1 MDPYTGLIA
10 ANTIS
15 PIFYIIII
23 LLLIFS
29 AFFSASET
37 AYSTS
42 SLIRIRNLADENKKG
57 ARRALVICENFDKT
71 LSTILVGNNLVNI
84 ANTTICA
91 YVFSVLISN
100 PTVANLLNTVVM
112 TIIILIFGEIL
123 PKSLAK
129 QKPEKL
135 ALQFSGVMHI
145 LSLILYPITIPF
157 IYLQRV
163 FLKKKGGND
172 VEAPTV
178 TEDELETIIDTME
191 EEGVINSEDA
201 VLIQGV
207 LDLGEKTAYD
217 IMTPRVDVS
226 AIEINANNEEVKKVF
241 EETNYSRLPVYE
253 GDIDHIV
260 GFVSQKDFYPQYIKD
275 SNFDIKNI
283 ICEIIYLSENI
294 KVDDIIRRMQRAK
307 KHIAV
312 VSDEYGGTSGIVS
325 MEDALEEMVGE
336 IYDEHD
342 YDENQDLFAKV
353 DDNTYI
359 VDAEYELEHL
369 FDALKINK
377 LPETEYNTIGG
388 FLYEMTESIP
398 QNGQEYVY
406 TTIEEKPDKN
416 GNYIERSIKIIFKY
430 IEVEDNRARKI
441 KVTVNYAT
449 PSKASEMK

>member
-145 LSLILYPITIPF
+145 LSFILYPITIPF